1 MADKSRCEQGVLSVL
16 LDKDS
21 RDMTAFC
28 SPWGKFTFS
37 RMPFG
42 LINAPATPFKG
53 VYKTAFP
60 NNQNS
65 AQLTLTM
72 FLSIP
77 LPGRNIWNT
86 SEVCRGPERSQINS

>member
-1 MADKSRCEQGVLSVL
+1 MIHDLIDNVAGATWLTKVDVNKGFYQVL

-28 SPWGKFTFS
+28 SPWGKFTFT
-37 RMPFG
+37 RMPF
-42 LINAPATPFKG
+42 G

-60 NNQNS
+60 NNQIS
-65 AQLTLTM
+65 AQLTLTI

-77 LPGRNIWNT
+77 LLGRNIWNT
-86 SEVCRGPERSQINS
+86 SEVC